1 MVLLIVWMIQMKRI
15 VMKKNANEI
24 DESSVRKKANV
35 HEGRMHNGRRRKL
48 RSIGAIVFHLDVM
61 ELRIVK
67 TIQTKRI
74 VPIVM
79 EIED

>member
-1 MVLLIVWMIQMKRI
+1 MVLPIVWIIQMKRI
-15 VMKKNANEI
+15 VMKTNVNEI

-35 HEGRMHNGRRRKL
+35 HKGRMHNGRRRKYS
-48 RSIGAIVFHLDVM
+48 RIVAIFFHVDVM

-67 TIQTKRI
+67 TIQTKKI